1 MDNIESKKLT
11 DDMVKESAPAY
22 QTRPV
27 DSYTIEDYLALPDD
41 VRAELIDG
49 RLFYMEAP
57 TAWHQDFLFKIAFAL
72 ESYIQSNKGSCK
84 AMIAPLDVQLDCDDK
99 TMVQP
104 DVMVICIRDKI
115 TRERIYGAPDLCIEV
130 MSPSTRDH
138 DMKIKL
144 HKYKAAGVREYWMV
158 DLDKRQVICYFFE
171 KDIAPVIYPFEA
183 PVPVQIFECKLTIDF
198 AEILNSFL
206 F

>member
-1 MDNIESKKLT
+1 MDDKESKKMT
-11 DDMVKESAPAY
+11 HDRIKESAPAY
-22 QTRPV
+22 QTRSA

-49 RLFYMEAP
+49 RLIYMEAP
-57 TAWHQDFLFKIAFAL
+57 STLHQYFLTELTVSLHNFIR
-72 ESYIQSNKGSCK
+72 SNKRKCTVLF
-84 AMIAPLDVQLDCDDK
+84 APLDVQLDCDDK

-104 DVMVICIRDKI
+104 DVMVICTRDKI
-115 TRERIYGAPDLCIEV
+115 TRNRIYGAPELCIEV
-130 MSPSTRDH
+130 TSPSTRSH
-138 DMKIKL
+138 DMKTKL
-144 HKYKAAGVREYWMV
+144 RKYKDAGVREYWIV
-158 DLDKRQVICYFFE
+158 DIDRKQVICHFFE
-171 KDIAPVIYPFEA
+171 KHASPSIYSFET